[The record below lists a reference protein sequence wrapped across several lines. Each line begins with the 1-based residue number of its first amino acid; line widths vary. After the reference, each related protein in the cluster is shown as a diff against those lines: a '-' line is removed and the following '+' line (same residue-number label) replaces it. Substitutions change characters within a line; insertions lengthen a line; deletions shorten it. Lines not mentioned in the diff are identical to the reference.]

1 MGEFGPAGLIP
12 EGKLDTI
19 PESEFVVDNA
29 EVILDDMFGGANF
42 AGDVAILESLGNK
55 FDDAVFAFAG
65 DPVAI
70 TFDCKH
76 SCLL

>member
-1 MGEFGPAGLIP
+1 MGELGPAGLIP

-29 EVILDDMFGGANF
+29 EVILDDVFGGANF

-55 FDDAVFAFAG
+55 FDDAVFAFTG

-70 TFDCKH
+70 AFDCKH